1 MKKVKAPEQLSDD
14 DLVTEI
20 QDLIDEIGADG
31 ETRETMNEAEEALDE
46 DGELSEERRKVLHAL
61 LLKLRDRQ
69 DKGDVQEEF
78 IDDIE
83 DDDVELEEPDDDE

>member
-20 QDLIDEIGADG
+20 QDLVDEIGADG
-31 ETRETMNEAEEALDE
+31 ETRETMNDAEEALDE
-46 DGELSEERRKVLHAL
+46 DGSLDEERRVKLRAL
-61 LLKLRDRQ
+61 LVTLRDRQ

-78 IDDIE
+78 IDD
-83 DDDVELEEPDDDE
+83 DDVEIEEPDDEDL